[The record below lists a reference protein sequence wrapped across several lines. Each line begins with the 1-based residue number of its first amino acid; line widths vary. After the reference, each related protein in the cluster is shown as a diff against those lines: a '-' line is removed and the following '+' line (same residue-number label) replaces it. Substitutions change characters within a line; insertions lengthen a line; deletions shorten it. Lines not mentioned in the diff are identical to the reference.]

1 MILQVDDPGIK
12 GTVSQHWFRASQCVL
27 ASGIELRST
36 DAKARA
42 LLNRPHCLIHVAV
55 KIIESRTSLS
65 EEAAK
70 MKKESECRA
79 SRAQGQGSGEL
90 KTERPAASVFP
101 VIIFP
106 RAGRLGRWERR
117 LPQARRGGLFWP
129 LPLLC
134 VMCWLCHEGPAA
146 TSKDSLQPCPCPE
159 PDKESPSGAVP
170 LLSPSEQRLASR
182 GKDGCVFSSGAR
194 GLIPGSLM

>member
-1 MILQVDDPGIK
+1 MHTDGVGTVLILQVDDPGIK

-106 RAGRLGRWERR
+106 RAGRLGGGKGGF
-117 LPQARRGGLFWP
+117 PSKARRVLLASSVP
-129 LPLLC
+129 LCDVLA
-134 VMCWLCHEGPAA
+134 M
-146 TSKDSLQPCPCPE
+146 SRRPC
-159 PDKESPSGAVP
+159 GHFQGQRVAVP
-170 LLSPSEQRLASR
+170 LPRA
-182 GKDGCVFSSGAR
+182 G
-194 GLIPGSLM
+194 